1 MNGARRP
8 QTETE
13 RSLVRLRARLEA
25 WSMGCRDSDIGDR
38 PAASWRIPFERLS
51 IPFPPLSAA
60 PYANLTME
68 EAAMKH
74 NSTRERKEK
83 PARLSVSLLER
94 IQPHAAGIDCGQNS
108 HFVAVPPER
117 DPQPVREF
125 RTFTADL
132 HRLADWLMQCGVKTV
147 AMESTGVF
155 WIPLYEILEQ
165 RGLQVVLVNARDVHN
180 VPGRKSDVKD
190 CKWLRELHS
199 VGLLRASFRPAAAI
213 VPLRS
218 FMRQRET
225 LVEEAA
231 TRIQRMQKALTEM
244 NLKLHTVLTDLTGQT
259 GLRIVRSILEGER
272 DPERLAAN
280 RDYHCHAS
288 QAEIVAALTGNY
300 RAEHLFALRQNFAAY
315 EFLLKQIAEC
325 DGEIEGLLTTL
336 AARQPPPSAPLP
348 AARRKRASKH
358 QPQFDIRG
366 PPHRLTGGVDL
377 SQIDSIGPQ
386 AALHLI
392 GEIGTDMTRWPT
404 EKHFTSWLALAPN
417 NKISGGRLLSSR
429 TPPSANRA
437 AVILRRC
444 AMTLTK
450 TSTALG
456 AFYRRLAMRVGKPKA
471 LTATARKLA
480 VLVYRVLS
488 GSLVYNDPGAIEY
501 HQLNRNRELKS
512 LRKRARLLGFEL
524 FDPSTGE
531 VLAPNLQPVF

>member
-1 MNGARRP
+1 
-8 QTETE
+8 
-13 RSLVRLRARLEA
+13 
-25 WSMGCRDSDIGDR
+25 
-38 PAASWRIPFERLS
+38 
-51 IPFPPLSAA
+51 
-60 PYANLTME
+60 ME

-74 NSTRERKEK
+74 NPKRKQISKKER
-83 PARLSVSLLER
+83 PSISLLER
-94 IQPHAAGIDCGQNS
+94 IQPDAAGIDCGQSS
-108 HFVAVPPER
+108 HFVAVPPDR

-125 RTFTADL
+125 PTFTTEL
-132 HRLADWLMQCGVKTV
+132 ERLADWLARCGIKTV
-147 AMESTGVF
+147 AMESTGVY

-165 RGLQVVLVNARDVHN
+165 RGFEVMLVNARDVHN
-180 VPGRKSDVKD
+180 VRGRKSDVMD
-190 CKWLRELHS
+190 CEWLRELHS
-199 VGLLRASFRPAAAI
+199 VGLLRASFRPAAAM

-225 LVEEAA
+225 LVEETA
-231 TRIQRMQKALTEM
+231 TRIQRMQKALTQM

-259 GLRIVRSILEGER
+259 GLRIVRSILAGER
-272 DPERLAAN
+272 DPERLAAY

-288 QAEIVAALTGNY
+288 HAEIVAALTGNY
-300 RAEHLFALRQNFAAY
+300 RSEHLFALRQNFAAY

-366 PPHRLTGGVDL
+366 PLHRLTGGADL

-386 AALHLI
+386 AALQI
-392 GEIGTDMTRWPT
+392 IAEIGTDMTRWPT

-444 AMTLTK
+444 AMSVGK

-456 AFYRRLAMRVGKPKA
+456 AFYRRLAVRIGKAKA
-471 LTATARKLA
+471 ITAAARKLA
-480 VLVYRVLS
+480 ILVYRVLS
-488 GSLVYNDPGAIEY
+488 GTLVYNDSGAAAY
-501 HQLNRNRELKS
+501 HQLNRARELKS
-512 LRKRARLLGFEL
+512 LRKRAKLFGLEL
-524 FDPSTGE
+524 VDPST
-531 VLAPNLQPVF
+531 

>member
-1 MNGARRP
+1 
-8 QTETE
+8 
-13 RSLVRLRARLEA
+13 
-25 WSMGCRDSDIGDR
+25 
-38 PAASWRIPFERLS
+38 
-51 IPFPPLSAA
+51 
-60 PYANLTME
+60 ME

-74 NSTRERKEK
+74 NSKRERAEK
-83 PARLSVSLLER
+83 KDRVTPSLLER
-94 IQPHAAGIDCGQNS
+94 IQPDAAGIDCGQNS

-132 HRLADWLMQCGVKTV
+132 HRLADWLIQCAVKTV
-147 AMESTGVF
+147 AMESTGVY

-165 RGLQVVLVNARDVHN
+165 RGIEVLLVNARDVHN
-180 VPGRKSDVKD
+180 VPGRKSDVRD
-190 CKWLRELHS
+190 CEWLRELHS

-259 GLRIVRSILEGER
+259 GLRIVRSILDGER
-272 DPERLAAN
+272 DPERLAAF
-280 RDYHCHAS
+280 RDYRCHAS
-288 QAEIVAALTGNY
+288 HAEIVAALTGNY
-300 RAEHLFALRQNFAAY
+300 RAEHLFALKQNFAAY
-315 EFLLKQIAEC
+315 EFLLQQIAEC
-325 DGEIEGLLTTL
+325 DDELEALLTAL
-336 AARQPPPSAPLP
+336 ADQQPPPSASLP
-348 AARRKRASKH
+348 PARRKRASKH

-366 PPHRLTGGVDL
+366 PLHRLTGGVDL

-392 GEIGTDMTRWPT
+392 GEIGTDMARWPS

-417 NKISGGRLLSSR
+417 NQISGGRLLGSR

-437 AVILRRC
+437 ALILRRC
-444 AMTLTK
+444 AMTLGK

-456 AFYRRLAMRVGKPKA
+456 AFYRRLAMRVGKAKA
-471 LTATARKLA
+471 ITATARKLA

-488 GSLVYNDPGAIEY
+488 GQLLYHDSGADAY
-501 HQLNRNRELKS
+501 HQLNRTRELKS
-512 LRKRARLLGFEL
+512 LHKRAKLLGFEL
-524 FDPSTGE
+524 LDRSTGE
-531 VLAPNLQPVF
+531 LLVNPAS